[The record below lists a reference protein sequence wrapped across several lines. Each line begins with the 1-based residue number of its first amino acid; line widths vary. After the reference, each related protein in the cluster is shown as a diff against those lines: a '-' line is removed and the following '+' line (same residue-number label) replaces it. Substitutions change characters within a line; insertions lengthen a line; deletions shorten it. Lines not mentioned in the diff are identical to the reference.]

1 MRQTPTLHSWVRT
14 ALVDFGVPVAL
25 ISTPQY
31 FARSC
36 AKFMKGGWNA
46 NQVQRRLT
54 HTVVLP
60 DTICESEVEAVAVRY
75 FPHAS
80 GGDIKRI
87 VGVACSKLPFLTVM
101 MHLRKRVDFMAAKN
115 PGRGEADCLD
125 EALAAYDTVPAQPE
139 SSPAK
144 TPARRMQTGGK
155 PVAASIPSR
164 ETAPKNLS
172 RIHAEQSQLTA
183 G

>member
-1 MRQTPTLHSWVRT
+1 MRARVQDALQAGHLMLVIDEAHFLWPQSERSQRSVPMRIEWVRT

-60 DTICESEVEAVAVRY
+60 DTICEAEVEAVAVRY
-75 FPHAS
+75 FPHAA
-80 GGDIKRI
+80 GGDIKRMW
-87 VGVACSKLPFLTVM
+87 VSRAVSC
-101 MHLRKRVDFMAAKN
+101 R
-115 PGRGEADCLD
+115 
-125 EALAAYDTVPAQPE
+125 
-139 SSPAK
+139 SS
-144 TPARRMQTGGK
+144 
-155 PVAASIPSR
+155 
-164 ETAPKNLS
+164 LS
-172 RIHAEQSQLTA
+172 
-183 G
+183 